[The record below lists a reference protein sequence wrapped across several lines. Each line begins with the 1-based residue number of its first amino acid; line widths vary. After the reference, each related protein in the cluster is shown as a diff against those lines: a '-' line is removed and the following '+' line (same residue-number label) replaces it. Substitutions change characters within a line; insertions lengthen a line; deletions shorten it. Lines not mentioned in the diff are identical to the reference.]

1 LSPRSAFGKCFYDD
15 QLSMMIVKIDP
26 SGLKETAWHEYAVR
40 FIFGG
45 LITAIAGV
53 LAKEWGPTIA
63 GLFLAFP
70 AIFPA
75 SATLLEKHQ
84 RQRKSRK
91 GLHGEQRGLDA
102 AAADAAGAAM
112 GSIGLIAF
120 AVTCWLLIP
129 RYPAGFVL
137 VGAALIWLFTAV
149 SLWILRKRRWRP

>member
-1 LSPRSAFGKCFYDD
+1 
-15 QLSMMIVKIDP
+15 MIVKADL
-26 SGLKETAWHEYAVR
+26 SGLKEMRWYEFAVR

-53 LAKEWGPTIA
+53 LAKEWGPTVA

-84 RQRKSRK
+84 RERKLRK
-91 GLHGEQRGLDA
+91 GLHGEQRGIDA
-102 AAADAAGAAM
+102 AAVDAAGAAM
-112 GSIGLIAF
+112 GSTGQIAF
-120 AVTCWLLIP
+120 AVICWLLIP

-137 VGAALIWLFTAV
+137 VGAAGMWLLTAV
-149 SLWILRKRRWRP
+149 LLWILRKRRRSIRFGTEGRSRAQA